1 MVMGSPTTSVSRN
14 PMVAEPLPLRLRP
27 YHSPHS
33 RRNRVMLTAALLRR
47 KRDDIL
53 RIAAAHGGRDVR
65 VFGSWARDEAPPDSD
80 IDLLIR
86 LDPGRSLL
94 DIIAIKQDLE
104 DLLDRPVDVV
114 TETGLSSYI
123 REQVLREAVGL

>member
-1 MVMGSPTTSVSRN
+1 MRATD
-14 PMVAEPLPLRLRP
+14 
-27 YHSPHS
+27 
-33 RRNRVMLTAALLRR
+33 LLRQ
-47 KRDDIL
+47 KRDDIV
-53 RIAAAHGGRDVR
+53 RIAASHGGRDVR
-65 VFGSWARDEAPPDSD
+65 VFGSWTRDEARPDSD